1 MNQIELALAIIP
13 LEKMQL
19 LSKEELIGLLKGE
32 QSMRQQFAVD
42 NKRLRAMNE
51 LLKQK
56 SFLIQEQLVTIKGK
70 IFGKSSEKSPKASPA
85 DPGTTND
92 GVPKP
97 KNKRVLLPSER
108 YPDADLIVRDITL
121 DQMPACSCCGTA
133 MRDTGMTEDSEFL
146 TVIPKQYIVIRQK
159 RHKYACGKCH
169 GDVKTAPGPNRIK
182 PGSGFSDEM
191 MIDVAMTK
199 YCDLIPIERYSA
211 MAGREGLKGLPP
223 QSLIE
228 TTHYLA
234 DFIADAYRRLK
245 LEITASLV
253 LHADETPHRMLEGDK
268 KHSWFLWG
276 FSTKE
281 SSYFECHSSRS
292 GDVAKGILKE
302 SKCSHLVSDVYSG
315 YGKSVRETN
324 QERESEGSQLRILH
338 VYCNAHARRYFK
350 QALDAYPDEAQDFVD
365 HYEEVYKLNKLS
377 KDKSPDEVMAL
388 RSQMKVYFD
397 EMKSRAMSGVRG
409 FSEKSSIAK
418 AMNYFLK
425 NYDGLARF
433 LDNPDL
439 PIDNNPQERL
449 LRNPVIGRKT
459 WYGTHSK
466 LGAKTSSVMFSVSES
481 CKLNQINPRE
491 YLKRLVE
498 DLHAGK
504 PAFTPAEFK
513 RCQALEADQAL
524 AAAASAQN
532 ATAEVLA

>member
-1 MNQIELALAIIP
+1 VTQTEIAFAEIP
-13 LEKMQL
+13 VDKMDL
-19 LSKEELIGLLKGE
+19 LSREDLIALFRGE
-32 QSMRQQFAVD
+32 QSLRRQMECEVT
-42 NKRLRAMNE
+42 RLRAMNE

-56 SFLIQEQLVTIKGK
+56 SFLIQEQLVTIKDK
-70 IFGKSSEKSPKASPA
+70 IYGKSSEKSPKVPPA
-85 DPGTTND
+85 DASTTLD

-121 DQMPACSCCGTA
+121 DQTPSCACCGNA

-169 GDVKTAPGPNRIK
+169 GNVKTAPGPMRIK

-211 MAGREGLKGLPP
+211 MAGREGLQDLPP

-234 DFIADAYRRLK
+234 EFIADAYRRLK
-245 LEITASLV
+245 LEITSSLV

-268 KHSWFLWG
+268 RHSWFLWG
-276 FSTKE
+276 FSTPS

-302 SKCSHLVSDVYSG
+302 SKCLHLVSDVYSG
-315 YGKSVRETN
+315 YSKSVRETN
-324 QERESEGSQLRILH
+324 QEREAEGSDLRILH

-350 QALDAYPDEAQDFVD
+350 QALDAYPDEAQVFVD
-365 HYEEVYKLNKLS
+365 QYEEIYRLNKLA
-377 KDKSPDEVMAL
+377 KDKPPGEILAL
-388 RSQMKVYFD
+388 RYQMRIYYD
-397 EMKSRAMSGVRG
+397 EMKARAMSDVRG

-425 NYDGLARF
+425 NFDGLTRF
-433 LDNPDL
+433 LDNADL

-466 LGAKTSSVMFSVSES
+466 LGAKTASVMFSVSEN
-481 CKLNQINPRE
+481 CKLNQVNPRE
-491 YLKRLVE
+491 YLKRLVD

-513 RCQALEADQAL
+513 HRLATEVQEAGSVPA
-524 AAAASAQN
+524 N
-532 ATAEVLA
+532 AEVLA